1 MDRARHAERDPLM
14 DVANTPSGTGTVLIV
29 EDEPKLAALLQ
40 DYLQAAGFG
49 TEIVADGRLVLEAI
63 RQRPPA
69 LVLLDLMLPG
79 RDGVSLCR
87 ELRTFSRV
95 PVIMVTA
102 RVEEVERLIGL
113 EAGAD
118 DYVCKPYR
126 PREVVA
132 RVQAQLRRQAWGQAT
147 QAANPAATP
156 AAESGPGGLF
166 IDEEALRA
174 RWRGAA
180 LDVTPAEF
188 RLLRHLARAA
198 GRVFSRD
205 QLLDVLHEDGRAV
218 TDRAVDSHIR
228 NLRRK
233 LEAASPGSDPIRSV
247 YGVGYAWEGW
257 TSG

>member
-1 MDRARHAERDPLM
+1 M
-14 DVANTPSGTGTVLIV
+14 
-29 EDEPKLAALLQ
+29 
-40 DYLQAAGFG
+40 
-49 TEIVADGRLVLEAI
+49 ADGGLVLDAI

-87 ELRTFSRV
+87 ELRSFSRV

-132 RVQAQLRRQAWGQAT
+132 RVQAQLRRQAWLQAPT
-147 QAANPAATP
+147 HPASSP
-156 AAESGPGGLF
+156 AAEPPAPELF

-174 RWRGAA
+174 RWQGVA
-180 LDVTPAEF
+180 LDLTPAEF
-188 RLLRHLARAA
+188 RLLRHLARTP
-198 GRVFSRD
+198 GQVSSRD

-218 TDRAVDSHIR
+218 TDRAVDSHVR

-233 LEAASPGSDPIRSV
+233 LEAARPDSDPIRSV

-257 TSG
+257 EGG

>member
-1 MDRARHAERDPLM
+1 M
-14 DVANTPSGTGTVLIV
+14 DVANTPSGTDTVLIV

-40 DYLQAAGFG
+40 DYLRAAGFN
-49 TEIVADGRLVLEAI
+49 TEIVADGRLVLDAI

-147 QAANPAATP
+147 SQTATP
-156 AAESGPGGLF
+156 TAETGSGGLF
-166 IDEEALRA
+166 IDEDALRA
-174 RWRGAA
+174 RWQGVA

-247 YGVGYAWEGW
+247 YGVGYAWEDW

>member
-1 MDRARHAERDPLM
+1 MDLAASS
-14 DVANTPSGTGTVLIV
+14 SGPGTVLIV

-40 DYLQAAGFG
+40 DYLRAAGFG
-49 TEIVADGRLVLEAI
+49 TEIVADGTRVLDAI
-63 RQRPPA
+63 RQRPPG

-102 RVEEVERLIGL
+102 RVEELERLIGL

-132 RVQAQLRRQAWGQAT
+132 RVQAQLRRQAWDQARQIPSAPEAGT
-147 QAANPAATP
+147 AD
-156 AAESGPGGLF
+156 LL
-166 IDEEALRA
+166 IDDEALRA
-174 RWRGAA
+174 RWQGTA
-180 LDVTPAEF
+180 LDLTPAEF
-188 RLLRHLARAA
+188 RLLRHLARSP

-218 TDRAVDSHIR
+218 ADRVVDSHIR

-233 LEAASPGSDPIRSV
+233 LETALPGSDAIRSV

-257 TSG
+257 AAG

>member
-1 MDRARHAERDPLM
+1 MDAAI
-14 DVANTPSGTGTVLIV
+14 PSSGPGTVLIV

-49 TEIVADGRLVLEAI
+49 TEIAADGRLVLDAI

-79 RDGVSLCR
+79 RDGLSLCR
-87 ELRTFSRV
+87 ELRSFSRV

-132 RVQAQLRRQAWGQAT
+132 RVQAQLRRQAWDQAR
-147 QAANPAATP
+147 AAPAPECAS
-156 AAESGPGGLF
+156 AALQ
-166 IDEEALRA
+166 IDDEALRA
-174 RWRGAA
+174 HWQGAA
-180 LDVTPAEF
+180 LDLTPAEF

-233 LEAASPGSDPIRSV
+233 LEAAGPGSDPIRSV

-257 TSG
+257 APG

>member
-1 MDRARHAERDPLM
+1 MNHM
-14 DVANTPSGTGTVLIV
+14 VTSSGLGTVLIV

-49 TEIVADGRLVLEAI
+49 TEIVSDGRQVLDAI
-63 RQRPPA
+63 RQRPPV

-132 RVQAQLRRQAWGQAT
+132 RVQAQLRRQAWHQAPVGG
-147 QAANPAATP
+147 PAAAP
-156 AAESGPGGLF
+156 AAGGLF
-166 IDEEALRA
+166 IEDEALRA
-174 RWRGAA
+174 RWQGEA
-180 LDVTPAEF
+180 LDLTPAEF
-188 RLLRHLARAA
+188 RLLRHLARTP

-205 QLLDVLHEDGRAV
+205 QLLNVLHEDGRAV
-218 TDRAVDSHIR
+218 TDRAVDSHVR

-233 LEAASPGSDPIRSV
+233 LEAARPDSDPIRSV
-247 YGVGYAWEGW
+247 YGVGYAWEGAA
-257 TSG
+257 GG

>member
-1 MDRARHAERDPLM
+1 MEE
-14 DVANTPSGTGTVLIV
+14 VASVAAPGTVLIV
-29 EDEPKLAALLQ
+29 EDEPKLAAVLQ
-40 DYLQAAGFG
+40 DYLRAAGFG
-49 TEIVADGRLVLEAI
+49 TEIVADGRLVLDAI
-63 RQRPPA
+63 RQRPPV

-87 ELRTFSRV
+87 ELRGFSRV

-132 RVQAQLRRQAWGQAT
+132 RVQAQLRRQAWDQAR
-147 QAANPAATP
+147 QGPS
-156 AAESGPGGLF
+156 AAEAGPGGLL
-166 IDEEALRA
+166 IDDEALRA
-174 RWRGAA
+174 HWQGAA
-180 LDVTPAEF
+180 LDLTPAEF
-188 RLLRHLARAA
+188 RLLRHLARSA

-233 LEAASPGSDPIRSV
+233 LEAALPGSDPIRSV

-257 TSG
+257 VEA

>member
-1 MDRARHAERDPLM
+1 M
-14 DVANTPSGTGTVLIV
+14 VTSSGPGTVLIV

-49 TEIVADGRLVLEAI
+49 TEIVADGRRVLDAI
-63 RQRPPA
+63 RERPPA

-87 ELRTFSRV
+87 ELRSFSRV

-132 RVQAQLRRQAWGQAT
+132 RVQAQLRRQAWHQMPVSPVS
-147 QAANPAATP
+147 PASGPAVEP
-156 AAESGPGGLF
+156 AAEGLF

-174 RWRGAA
+174 RWQGQT
-180 LDVTPAEF
+180 LDLTPAEF
-188 RLLRHLARAA
+188 RLLRHLARTP

-218 TDRAVDSHIR
+218 TDRAVDSHVR

-233 LEAASPGSDPIRSV
+233 LEAARPDSDPIRSV

-257 TSG
+257 EDG

>member
-1 MDRARHAERDPLM
+1 MNNM
-14 DVANTPSGTGTVLIV
+14 MTSSGPGTVLIV
-29 EDEPKLAALLQ
+29 EDEPKLAAVLQ
-40 DYLQAAGFG
+40 DYLRAAGFG
-49 TEIVADGRLVLEAI
+49 TEIVADGTLVLEAI

-87 ELRTFSRV
+87 ELRAFSRV

-132 RVQAQLRRQAWGQAT
+132 RVQAQLRRQAWDQARSGDAT
-147 QAANPAATP
+147 AAA
-156 AAESGPGGLF
+156 GDPGGLT
-166 IDEEALRA
+166 IDDEALRA
-174 RWRGAA
+174 RWQGEV

-188 RLLRHLARAA
+188 RLLRHLAGSP

-233 LEAASPGSDPIRSV
+233 LEAALPGSDPIRSV

-257 TSG
+257 TAG

>member
-1 MDRARHAERDPLM
+1 MDA
-14 DVANTPSGTGTVLIV
+14 ANTPSGTGTVLIV

-40 DYLQAAGFG
+40 DYLQAAGFC
-49 TEIVADGRLVLEAI
+49 TEIVADGRLVLDAI

-79 RDGVSLCR
+79 RDGLSLCR
-87 ELRTFSRV
+87 ELRGFSRV

-132 RVQAQLRRQAWGQAT
+132 RVQAQLRRQAWDQAAQAT
-147 QAANPAATP
+147 QAATP
-156 AAESGPGGLF
+156 AAETGSGGLF

-174 RWRGAA
+174 RWQGVA

-188 RLLRHLARAA
+188 RLLRHLAGAA

-233 LEAASPGSDPIRSV
+233 LEAAGPGSDPIRSV

>member
-1 MDRARHAERDPLM
+1 MNHM
-14 DVANTPSGTGTVLIV
+14 VTSSGPGTVLIV
-29 EDEPKLAALLQ
+29 EDEPKLASLLQ

-49 TEIVADGRLVLEAI
+49 TEIVADGGLVLDAI

-87 ELRTFSRV
+87 ELRSFSRV

-132 RVQAQLRRQAWGQAT
+132 RVQAQLRRQAWLQAQT
-147 QAANPAATP
+147 LPASGP
-156 AAESGPGGLF
+156 AAEPAAPELF

-174 RWRGAA
+174 RWQGEA
-180 LDVTPAEF
+180 LDLTPAEF
-188 RLLRHLARAA
+188 RLLRHLARTP

-218 TDRAVDSHIR
+218 TDRAVDSHVR

-233 LEAASPGSDPIRSV
+233 LEAARPDSDPIRSV

-257 TSG
+257 EGG

>member
-1 MDRARHAERDPLM
+1 MNKL
-14 DVANTPSGTGTVLIV
+14 VTSSGPGTVLIV

-49 TEIVADGRLVLEAI
+49 TEIVGDGRGVLDAI

-87 ELRTFSRV
+87 ELRSFSRV

-132 RVQAQLRRQAWGQAT
+132 RVQAQLRRQAWL
-147 QAANPAATP
+147 QAATHPANGP
-156 AAESGPGGLF
+156 AAEPAAPELF
-166 IDEEALRA
+166 IDEAALRA
-174 RWRGAA
+174 RWQGEA
-180 LDVTPAEF
+180 LDLTPAEF
-188 RLLRHLARAA
+188 RLLRHLARTP

-218 TDRAVDSHIR
+218 TDRAVDSHVR

-233 LEAASPGSDPIRSV
+233 LEAARPDSDPIRSV
-247 YGVGYAWEGW
+247 YGVGYAWEG
-257 TSG
+257 GAGG